1 MPTDVSFTG
10 EAGRL
15 EGLLE
20 YPEGQPVVGGVVVA
34 HPHPLYGG
42 SMVQP
47 VVHHVARACRRHG
60 LVTLRFNF
68 RGVGGSDGSYGG
80 FDEYRDV
87 QAAFAYLESRIGGLT
102 ISLAGYSF
110 GAAVSAL
117 AVIEGTPAKGLAL
130 VAFPVNWDEMMPSFF
145 ALLGTRTAPIL
156 AVCGELDDIAP
167 PAEVEAL
174 LRGAGVHPRM
184 VTVSGADHFFVGL
197 ADRVGDSVAAFLVE
211 GARAI

>member
-1 MPTDVSFTG
+1 VPTDVSFTG
-10 EAGRL
+10 EAGLL
-15 EGLLE
+15 EGVLE
-20 YPEGQPVVGGVVVA
+20 YPEDQPAVGGVVVA

-47 VVHHVARACRRHG
+47 VVHHVARSCRRQG

-68 RGVGGSDGSYGG
+68 RGVGGSEGSYSG
-80 FDEYRDV
+80 FGEYRDV
-87 QAAFAYLESRIGGLT
+87 QAAFAHLDGLLGGLA

-117 AVIEGTPAKGLAL
+117 AVIEGTPATRLAL

-145 ALLGTRTAPIL
+145 APLGTCDAPIL
-156 AVCGELDDIAP
+156 AVCGELDDIAR

-174 LRGAGVHPRM
+174 LRGTGAHPRM
-184 VTVSGADHFFVGL
+184 ISVAGADHFFIGL
-197 ADRVGDSVAAFLVE
+197 ADRVGDSVATFLVE
-211 GARAI
+211 GARAV

>member
-1 MPTDVSFTG
+1 MRTDVSFTG

-20 YPEGQPVVGGVVVA
+20 YPEDRPAVGGVVVA

-47 VVHHVARACRRHG
+47 VVHHVARACRRRG
-60 LVTLRFNF
+60 LITLRFNF
-68 RGVGGSDGSYGG
+68 RGVGGSEGG
-80 FDEYRDV
+80 HSGIDEYRDV
-87 QAAFAYLESRIGGLT
+87 QAAFAYLETRLEDLA

-110 GAAVSAL
+110 GAAASAL
-117 AVIEGTPAKGLAL
+117 AVIEGTPATGLAL

-145 ALLGTRTAPIL
+145 ALLGTRSVPIL

-167 PAEVEAL
+167 PAEVEGL
-174 LRGAGVHPRM
+174 LRGAGVQPRM
-184 VTVSGADHFFVGL
+184 VTVGGADHFFIGL
-197 ADRVGDSVAAFLVE
+197 ADRVGESVAAFLVE
-211 GARAI
+211 GARAA

>member
-1 MPTDVSFTG
+1 MRTDVSFTG

-20 YPEGQPVVGGVVVA
+20 YPEDQPAVGGVVIA

-42 SMVQP
+42 SMLQP

-68 RGVGGSDGSYGG
+68 RGVGGSEGSYNG

-87 QAAFAYLESRIGGLT
+87 QAGFAYLENRLGGLV

-117 AVIEGTPAKGLAL
+117 AVIEGTAAASLAL

-145 ALLGTRTAPIL
+145 ALLGTRSARIL

-167 PAEVEAL
+167 PAEVEEL
-174 LRGAGVHPRM
+174 LRGTGANPRM
-184 VTVSGADHFFVGL
+184 VTMNGADHFFIGL

-211 GARAI
+211 GAHAA